1 MRDCYLLAVKAG
13 GMRVA
18 RPRQPSGS
26 ESKEKTEMT
35 KEEME
40 EYGSRFVNTDDSD

>member
-1 MRDCYLLAVKAG
+1 
-13 GMRVA
+13 VA
-18 RPRQPSGS
+18 RPRQASGS

-40 EYGSRFVNTDDSD
+40 EYGSRWANNKYISNKIRKLYGLRDEGRL